1 MTDVLEN
8 TLSFDDYDVLMRSI
22 GEEIENAEGL
32 NSLLEKGIDLNKLI
46 DESSGLFPI
55 HWACDYGNQKAVEI
69 LLDAGIN
76 IDLPDE
82 SFMPFTPMEHA
93 AKAGHVELVKFL
105 LGKGAQKTEMTSI
118 CIGDNEELEKL
129 LG

>member
-1 MTDVLEN
+1 MSDVLEN
-8 TLSFDDYDVLMRSI
+8 ILSFDDYDVLMKSI
-22 GEEIENAEGL
+22 GEDIENAEGL
-32 NSLLEKGIDLNKLI
+32 NLLLEKGIDLNKLI
-46 DESSGLFPI
+46 DESSGLLPI

-69 LLDAGIN
+69 LLDTGTD
-76 IDLPDE
+76 IDVPDE

-93 AKAGHVELVKFL
+93 ARSGHVELVKFL
-105 LGKGAQKTEMTSI
+105 LDKGAQKTEMTSV

>member
-1 MTDVLEN
+1 MSDVLEN
-8 TLSFDDYDVLMRSI
+8 TLSFDDHDVLMRSI

-105 LGKGAQKTEMTSI
+105 LDKGAQKTEMTSF